1 MSTRRRPCRSGTAAA
16 AIIVV
21 VGCWS
26 LLARSLDDP
35 ATWFSVVPCFVFLS
49 YTRARLACQTHAASF
64 PFDTPARTMQGKVY
78 LEKKNEL
85 KGKLTQVP

>member
-49 YTRARLACQTHAASF
+49 YTRARLACQSHAAFF
-64 PFDTPARTMQGKVY
+64 PFDTPARSLQGKVY
-78 LEKKNEL
+78 LGKKNMN
-85 KGKLTQVP
+85 